1 MPPRKVTWSTNAE
14 SSKYITDEMLAPF
27 VSNFL
32 PTSQVELTLS
42 GQNLINADIITKSGK
57 FSKSCFPSE
66 GASFFLL
73 KASPA
78 TIHFYICDDKKI
90 APKIK

>member
-32 PTSQVELTLS
+32 PTTQGNKADEDILSKNQFESLDFFFSYSGSHIELS
-42 GQNLINADIITKSGK
+42 K
-57 FSKSCFPSE
+57 FDQC
-66 GASFFLL
+66 
-73 KASPA
+73 
-78 TIHFYICDDKKI
+78 
-90 APKIK
+90 